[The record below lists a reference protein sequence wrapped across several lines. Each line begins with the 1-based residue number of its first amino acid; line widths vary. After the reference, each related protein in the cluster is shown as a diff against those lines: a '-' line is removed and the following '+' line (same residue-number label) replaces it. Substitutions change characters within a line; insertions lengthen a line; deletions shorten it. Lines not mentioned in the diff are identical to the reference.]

1 MKKITIILLFL
12 IAPLLTLVGLLLR
25 TAAIETT
32 VVLKDTS
39 AGIDNPVAEKRIQE
53 AEDENKFLRTLIEE
67 LEQENA
73 ILGSC
78 CANKGLD
85 AK

>member
-53 AEDENKFLRTLIEE
+53 VEDENKFLRTLIEE